1 MYIILMFFR
10 IIIKFSTNF
19 GNLKNNK
26 NNNYYIYINYSN
38 QFELNYLI
46 YFKIIKSLR
55 RLIDT
60 AIWK

>member
-1 MYIILMFFR
+1 MFFR
-10 IIIKFSTNF
+10 TIIKFSINF

-46 YFKIIKSLR
+46 YFKIIESLR
-55 RLIDT
+55 RLIKA

>member
-1 MYIILMFFR
+1 MFFR
-10 IIIKFSTNF
+10 IIIKFSINF

-38 QFELNYLI
+38 KFELNYLI

>member
-1 MYIILMFFR
+1 MFFR
-10 IIIKFSTNF
+10 IIIKFSINF

-38 QFELNYLI
+38 QFEINYLI

>member
-1 MYIILMFFR
+1 MFFR
-10 IIIKFSTNF
+10 IIIKFSINF

>member
-1 MYIILMFFR
+1 MFFR
-10 IIIKFSTNF
+10 IIIKFSINF

-46 YFKIIKSLR
+46 YFKIIKFLR